1 MKNKFLIFLL
11 TLLLFKPSIAEELSI
26 LAKNITIDKKTETTI
41 FENQVIVT
49 TEDENVIKGEY
60 AEYDKIKGTIL
71 IKKNVIAKD
80 NKNNTIKTEYAFYNE
95 RTKIFESLGPT
106 QVITT
111 ENYIIEGENIIFDN
125 SKKIIFSENKAK
137 ITDEDKNLIYLQNFE
152 YKTESNIFKSVGF
165 VEIKDQLNNTY
176 EFSQIYID
184 TKKKEV
190 LGTDL
195 KSFLNNENFKINEKN
210 KPRIFSN
217 TLKMSGEKTSF
228 NKSIFTMC
236 NYRKNE
242 KCPPWSIQAREML
255 HDNNKKTIYYDH
267 AVIKVYNIPIF
278 YAPKL
283 SHPDPTVNRRSG
295 FLPPSFSD
303 SKNLGTGIS
312 IPYFWAVDHDKNL
325 TFTNKFYVTE
335 NPLFIGEYHQ
345 AFKNSQLLTDFG
357 FTEGYKKTSSTK
369 KAGNKSHFFSKF
381 VKNFKNTDNSK
392 STFSFATQDVSHNK
406 YLKLYKI
413 KSNLVDYNSDD
424 LENSIDFTHEKNDMF
439 FGFNASIFETLDD
452 TYDDK
457 YEYVLPEITLDKNLF
472 SSNKMGNLDLQS
484 NYKVHN
490 YDTNKFTN
498 FLVNDLNWTFRDIN
512 FNNGINSKILGNL
525 KNLNYETRNVDIYK
539 KDTTSELFGALGYLS
554 EIEFQKNIN
563 ENRYSLKPKILLRYA
578 PGSMRKESSGSRL
591 NPVNA
596 FTLNRVETLNNFE
609 TGLNTTIG
617 VDYNVKNKSKEFDF
631 SLAQI
636 INDQENK
643 KMAQET
649 SLDEKLSDLVGSAT
663 YKINENVNLNYNF
676 ALDQNY
682 NDFNYNEFGST
693 LDFNSFKVDFNYLH
707 EGKHIG
713 DKEYF
718 KTKLDF
724 NNSKNTLISFET
736 KRNLITNSSEFYN
749 LSYEYLNDCLKAGL
763 VYRREFY
770 NDSEI
775 EPENSLM
782 FKITLIPFG
791 NINSPAFNK

>member
-80 NKNNTIKTEYAFYNE
+80 NKNNTIKTEYAFYND

-125 SKKIIFSENKAK
+125 SKKIIFSEKKAK

-190 LGTDL
+190 LGTDI

-472 SSNKMGNLDLQS
+472 SNNKMGNLDLQS